1 MKDGDDPWRKW
12 LVLSALLVAIVMT
25 LTMFAPQIAAFF
37 RG

>member
-1 MKDGDDPWRKW
+1 VDDDGWRR
-12 LVLSALLVAIVMT
+12 LLLLSALAVAVVMT